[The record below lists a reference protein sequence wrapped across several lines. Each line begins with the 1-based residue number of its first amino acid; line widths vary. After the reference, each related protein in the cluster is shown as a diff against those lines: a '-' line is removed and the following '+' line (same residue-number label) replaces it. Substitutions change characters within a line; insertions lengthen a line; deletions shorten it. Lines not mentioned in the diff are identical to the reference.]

1 MVAAS
6 GANATVACPQCGQAI
21 VVPSPAPAMVNP
33 ERIIPCAKTGDGP
46 APKVPER
53 HAVVA
58 KKKSPVAMLVALA
71 VLTCLVGAV
80 LFAFRENIFKSAKAP
95 AKAVSV
101 SNTGA
106 PPRPVSMPVVE
117 VPPDLPLPEGTNY
130 WTLDVKA
137 VRTPDVTAGGMVHGK
152 MFTAKEMHL
161 NQDGLTIRTPGLP
174 PEAGVTI
181 YLRPNPIE
189 SLYGKSLLYA
199 PNTAGAP
206 GVFLRWK
213 NDQGQEADET
223 KYNGYSLR
231 IEFGNPEGNHISGKI
246 YLCVADE
253 MKSYVVGK
261 FYAKIIKP

>member
-21 VVPSPAPAMVNP
+21 IVPSPAPAMVNP
-33 ERIIPCAKTGDGP
+33 ERIIPGAKTGDGP

-53 HAVVA
+53 RAVAA
-58 KKKSPVAMLVALA
+58 KKKSPVAMLVALV

-95 AKAVSV
+95 AKAVSA

-117 VPPDLPLPEGTNY
+117 VPPYLPLPEGTNY

-137 VRTPDVTAGGMVHGK
+137 VRTPDATAGGMVHGK
-152 MFTAKEMHL
+152 MFTAEEMHL
-161 NQDGLTIRTPGLP
+161 NSDGLTLRTPQLP

-181 YLRPNPIE
+181 YLYPNPIE
-189 SLYGKSLLYA
+189 SLYGKSLLYES
-199 PNTAGAP
+199 NTPGAP

-213 NDQGQEADET
+213 GATEM

-231 IEFGNPEGNHISGKI
+231 LEFGNPEGDHIAGKI
-246 YLCVADE
+246 YLCTDDQ

-261 FYAKIIKP
+261 FYAKIYKP